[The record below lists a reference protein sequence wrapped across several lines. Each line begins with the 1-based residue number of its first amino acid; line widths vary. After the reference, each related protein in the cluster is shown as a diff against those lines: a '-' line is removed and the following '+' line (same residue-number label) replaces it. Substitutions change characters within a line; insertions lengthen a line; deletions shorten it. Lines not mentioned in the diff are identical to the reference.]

1 MKKIVVGDV
10 RQWMIRAEV
19 LAIEEAGGEQKFM
32 ETLQKRTSVGCHQT
46 PKNIIDEKLILK
58 IYKLKTA
65 TLPH

>member
-32 ETLQKRTSVGCHQT
+32 ETLQ
-46 PKNIIDEKLILK
+46 
-58 IYKLKTA
+58 
-65 TLPH
+65 